1 MPRLHI
7 KPTHLHCLSVRY
19 PTVNRYLRHCL
30 SSCCCATRS
39 TASVTT
45 TTAAATTMT
54 TDSRSGSSSSSS
66 IRGTTTAGSCGAGGG
81 GGGGGGPGAVGRG
94 GRGPWLALHGALCSS
109 HLWPAALLNGSPV
122 PEEGRRRAHEKK
134 RAQYPPSLPQTKEN
148 KRFQDGKL
156 QQSRKETSVGETKI
170 CTAQRQGNVSSAKHQ
185 FIWCD
190 NEIIPEEEVSA
201 SVSGIKHLEELQL
214 KIIFIISESADGL
227 ICPSKDIQFK
237 IIYNKEKLLWDAG
250 IRECF
255 AVFAW
260 KMTKTTIDSISSSAF
275 FYQAQKSVWPSKQS
289 FHFCSLN
296 KETPKALFRP
306 NQGHSDK

>member
-1 MPRLHI
+1 MWV
-7 KPTHLHCLSVRY
+7 K
-19 PTVNRYLRHCL
+19 
-30 SSCCCATRS
+30 
-39 TASVTT
+39 
-45 TTAAATTMT
+45 
-54 TDSRSGSSSSSS
+54 
-66 IRGTTTAGSCGAGGG
+66 
-81 GGGGGGPGAVGRG
+81 
-94 GRGPWLALHGALCSS
+94 
-109 HLWPAALLNGSPV
+109 
-122 PEEGRRRAHEKK
+122 
-134 RAQYPPSLPQTKEN
+134 
-148 KRFQDGKL
+148 
-156 QQSRKETSVGETKI
+156 
-170 CTAQRQGNVSSAKHQ
+170 AKHQ

-227 ICPSKDIQFK
+227 ICPSKDIQFN

-296 KETPKALFRP
+296 KETPEVLFRP